1 MFRCF
6 LQQKE
11 DTIKIVSMFDDRQ
24 LNWLSVSMIL
34 EERSSSGGRIYIV
47 PGGEKPFLLSYFHS
61 SSRHRCLSYPR
72 FRSFP
77 ISLEREGEG
86 ERRRLGVIW
95 RNNGVDKLDLR
106 GSPEERGRERLKYE
120 CPPSVSMG
128 TAVHQLSTRTS
139 SSSPFSLAFA
149 LHFPVSPVS
158 SSFSFFPTPSR
169 PSILP
174 SYLLEENR
182 SRNPR
187 GEWEISPSKRVKFEK
202 FNSISAP
209 SIVRATRYDDKW
221 REWRYIY
228 IYGVYRRGKKRF
240 FYLAVRRESG
250 HKGLKG

>member
-1 MFRCF
+1 
-6 LQQKE
+6 
-11 DTIKIVSMFDDRQ
+11 MFDDRQ

-106 GSPEERGRERLKYE
+106 GSPKEEGKIEIR
-120 CPPSVSMG
+120 
-128 TAVHQLSTRTS
+128 
-139 SSSPFSLAFA
+139 
-149 LHFPVSPVS
+149 VS
-158 SSFSFFPTPSR
+158 SKCLHGNSCAPAINQNFFFFF
-169 PSILP
+169 SIL
-174 SYLLEENR
+174 
-182 SRNPR
+182 
-187 GEWEISPSKRVKFEK
+187 IS
-202 FNSISAP
+202 
-209 SIVRATRYDDKW
+209 VRATLSSLSSFQFLLLLPHPVSTVHSPFISSRRKSFEESRGRKGESERYP
-221 REWRYIY
+221 RSNALNSRNSIRYRPHQSFGQPDTMTNEGNGDIY
-228 IYGVYRRGKKRF
+228 IYMVYRRRKGKKRF

>member
-139 SSSPFSLAFA
+139 SSSSPFSLAFA

-228 IYGVYRRGKKRF
+228 IYIYMV
-240 FYLAVRRESG
+240 
-250 HKGLKG
+250 